1 LVQKIKAGENFKL
14 IIGMPLMPGSEGELT
29 DKTGGL
35 VRVIMGFQYYT
46 LFQGRSS
53 ILERLKQVTATPEKY
68 FQVFGL
74 RNHAKNS
81 IGNPVES

>member
-1 LVQKIKAGENFKL
+1 
-14 IIGMPLMPGSEGELT
+14 MPLMPGSEGELT

-53 ILERLKQVTATPEKY
+53 ILERLRQVTATPEKH

-81 IGNPVES
+81 LGNPVES